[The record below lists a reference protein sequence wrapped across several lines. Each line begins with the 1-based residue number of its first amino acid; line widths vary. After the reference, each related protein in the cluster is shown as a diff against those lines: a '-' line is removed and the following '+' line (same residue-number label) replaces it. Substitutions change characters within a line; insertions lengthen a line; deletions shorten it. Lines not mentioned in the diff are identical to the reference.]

1 MKRSLGQNALMW
13 RWLGEISKQLQ
24 WSVNGRMQWLDP
36 DDFKDII
43 SAGLKKEQ
51 RIAAGFG
58 GGFVLLGQRTSKM
71 SVEEMTQMLEFIP
84 YFAAENGVKLSAEDY
99 SAYPEAKAVQMVQR
113 ADNQ

>member
-1 MKRSLGQNALMW
+1 MSKRSDGQNRLMW
-13 RWLGEISKQLQ
+13 RWLTEISKHLR
-24 WSVNGRMQWLDP
+24 WSVNGTMQWLEP
-36 DDFKDII
+36 EDFKDII

-99 SAYPEAKAVQMVQR
+99 SSYPESQAL
-113 ADNQ
+113 